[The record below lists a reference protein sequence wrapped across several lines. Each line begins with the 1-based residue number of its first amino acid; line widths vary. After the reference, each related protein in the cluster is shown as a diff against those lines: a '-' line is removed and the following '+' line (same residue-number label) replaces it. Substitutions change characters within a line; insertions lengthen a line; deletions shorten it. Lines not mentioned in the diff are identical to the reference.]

1 METWLIWGIP
11 IIVALQSAGEWLLAP
26 MQLLSFLGS
35 EPFYLLVMPAVV
47 WCLDAAVGLRMGL
60 VLLTSGLLNNIIKL
74 VFGWP
79 RPYWVSDQ
87 VQGLAHE
94 STYGLP
100 SGHAQNAL
108 AMWGALAIALRRRWA
123 TVVLGIL
130 IFLISLSRLYLGV
143 HFPSDVLAGWAIAAI
158 LLLAIAW
165 AERPVEAWLVGRP
178 LGVQLLAPV
187 VLSLGL
193 LTLGLLV
200 FQQTADRVVPAEWTA
215 AASEAFPDE
224 PPIDP
229 QSPDGMFSSAGTLL
243 GFGVGAVLL
252 RAWGRFR
259 ASGPTGQR
267 LARMV
272 AGLLGIVLLY
282 YGLGA
287 LRPHGSDAVAQV
299 LRFLNYAI
307 VGLWIAYGAPRV
319 FVRLRLA

>member
-1 METWLIWGIP
+1 METWLYWGIP
-11 IIVALQSAGEWLLAP
+11 IIVALQSAGEWLLVP
-26 MQLLSFLGS
+26 MRLLSFLGS

-47 WCLDAAVGLRMGL
+47 WCLDVGVGLRMGL
-60 VLLTSGLLNNIIKL
+60 VLLTSGLLNNIVKL
-74 VFGWP
+74 MFGWP

-87 VQGLAHE
+87 VKGLAHE
-94 STYGLP
+94 STFGLP

-123 TVVLGIL
+123 VIALGVL

-165 AERPVEAWLVGRP
+165 AERPVEAWLVRRP
-178 LGVQLLAPV
+178 LGVQLLGPIA
-187 VLSLGL
+187 LSLGL
-193 LTLGLLV
+193 LAVGLLV
-200 FQQTADRVVPAEWTA
+200 SQRTADRVVPPEWTA
-215 AASEAFPDE
+215 AASEAFPEE

-229 QSPDGMFSSAGTLL
+229 QSVDGMVSAAGTLL

-259 ASGPTGQR
+259 ATGPTGQR

-272 AGLLGIVLLY
+272 VGLLGIVLIY

-287 LRPHGSDAVAQV
+287 LRPHGSDELAQI
-299 LRFLNYAI
+299 LRFANYAA
-307 VGLWIAYGAPRV
+307 VGLWITFGAPWV

>member
-1 METWLIWGIP
+1 MDAWLNWGIP
-11 IIVALQSAGEWLLAP
+11 VIVALQSAGEWLLAP

-47 WCLDAAVGLRMGL
+47 WCLDVRVGLRMGL
-60 VLLTSGLLNNIIKL
+60 VLLTSATLNNLVKL
-74 VFGWP
+74 AFGWP

-108 AMWGALAIALRRRWA
+108 AMWGTLAIALRRRWA

-165 AERPVEAWLVGRP
+165 AERPVEAWLKGRP

-193 LTLGLLV
+193 LVVGLLV
-200 FQQTADRVVPAEWTA
+200 AQRTADRVVPTEWTA
-215 AASEAFPDE
+215 AASQAFPDE

-229 QSPDGMFSSAGTLL
+229 QSPDGVVSASGTLL
-243 GFGVGAVLL
+243 GLGVGAVLL
-252 RAWGRFR
+252 RSWGRFS
-259 ASGPTGQR
+259 ATGPTGQR

-299 LRFLNYAI
+299 LRFVNYAI